1 MKSKN
6 NRLISFIL
14 TLVMIVSYL
23 PLHGIEAKADSVQ
36 KSSGGTDVLDAL
48 GINSNEAPKG
58 YDPNSVDNPYG
69 RNTIEITPVKELYAV
84 GVQPLKLYDEE
95 LDATIKTGEYDQS
108 QTGQTKQ
115 SKAKDISGVK
125 LEYNLYGHNKWKK
138 ANTAEIMKDGD
149 NNAII
154 NILENGA
161 KNSCR
166 LFYPYS
172 DRKSV
177 V

>member
-58 YDPNSVDNPYG
+58 YDPNSVDNPY
-69 RNTIEITPVKELYAV
+69 R
-84 GVQPLKLYDEE
+84 
-95 LDATIKTGEYDQS
+95 
-108 QTGQTKQ
+108 
-115 SKAKDISGVK
+115 
-125 LEYNLYGHNKWKK
+125 
-138 ANTAEIMKDGD
+138 
-149 NNAII
+149 
-154 NILENGA
+154 
-161 KNSCR
+161 
-166 LFYPYS
+166 
-172 DRKSV
+172 DRKSHV
-177 V
+177 